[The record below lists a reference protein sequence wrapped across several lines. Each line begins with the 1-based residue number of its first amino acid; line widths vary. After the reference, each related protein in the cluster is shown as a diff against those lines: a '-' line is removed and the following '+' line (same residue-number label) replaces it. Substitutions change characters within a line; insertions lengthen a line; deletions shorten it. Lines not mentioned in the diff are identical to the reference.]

1 MPFLNKYENA
11 IIAYIASVIKFNS
24 NIVYIKPESICAILH
39 TDKVYTRDFYPA
51 IRHLT
56 NLNIIYKTEYQSY
69 YAVNPLAVF
78 KGSLVEFVENYNT
91 YIQSYNSVAIDD
103 KIMLNR
109 FAIEYKNGNN
119 KIFKVYEN
127 KNSAL
132 KSIKVDKAKLRAVD
146 EPIEIYEA
154 KETDNKELPK
164 FNGKKIS
171 FKFWNCNDSL
181 DKAGVFFCFWIKD
194 NANKHY
200 NDNNEN
206 DKKDAFDNNN
216 KMVLI
221 GVLVITKKE
230 IIIQMT
236 LTKIMVVKTI
246 IKIMIVG
253 VMIL

>member
-1 MPFLNKYENA
+1 MKSRDVNRAILEQAMINEENNVSSIIVPIPLNIVVSDSYSRTISANNGYKLIKEKSVVHNYAIVSIHVINKMPFLNKYENA

-109 FAIEYKNGNN
+109 FAIEYKTGNN

-146 EPIEIYEA
+146 EPIEVNEVR
-154 KETDNKELPK
+154 ETDNKELPK

-171 FKFWNCNDSL
+171 FKF
-181 DKAGVFFCFWIKD
+181 
-194 NANKHY
+194 
-200 NDNNEN
+200 
-206 DKKDAFDNNN
+206 
-216 KMVLI
+216 
-221 GVLVITKKE
+221 
-230 IIIQMT
+230 
-236 LTKIMVVKTI
+236 
-246 IKIMIVG
+246 
-253 VMIL
+253 